1 MMQHDKRMPVFTA
14 ALIVIAIVVIAGM
27 ILNRQRRDLEML
39 ESTYQNIN
47 TKRILLQYEQSEK
60 QRELNISSTSD
71 YIAARAREN
80 GYMMPGEIR
89 FVVRNPEALTQHETL
104 TDVRLEAVSQA
115 AEQPAETAG
124 QVNMPDTAAAPV
136 EPQAADAPLAADTP
150 AEPEVPDTPAA
161 PVEPDA
167 AGTEEAQP

>member
-1 MMQHDKRMPVFTA
+1 MQHDKRMPLFTA
-14 ALIVIAIVVIAGM
+14 ALIVIAILVIAGM
-27 ILNRQRRDLEML
+27 VLNRQRSDLEML

-60 QRELNISSTSD
+60 QRELNIASTSD

-104 TDVRLEAVSQA
+104 TDVQLETVTQA
-115 AEQPAETAG
+115 AAQPAEIAVQATPDASPVTAL
-124 QVNMPDTAAAPV
+124 T
-136 EPQAADAPLAADTP
+136 
-150 AEPEVPDTPAA
+150 
-161 PVEPDA
+161 PDA
-167 AGTEEAQP
+167 ADGAADTEEAQP